1 MFSLLILSLI
11 VWNFLDIDESEE
23 FNECAINMV
32 PIIEF
37 V

>member
-23 FNECAINMV
+23 FSECAIYMA
-32 PIIEF
+32 PILEY